1 MKIIKLFLLLL
12 ILLCGFNSCRYSLP
26 VVKLRVK
33 TNIITDSSS
42 MSVTKKIHYR
52 YFRISRYGILGACS
66 KSTIRDSTG
75 KKEYV
80 TIYKVSNRVCDGYTT
95 SLSKEKEFKKGKRVR
110 KKIELEKSRGW
121 FGRGT
126 HKEKTIKHQDGKR
139 KVTMERSPH
148 YQKHKRSKG
157 EKERLTW

>member
-1 MKIIKLFLLLL
+1 MKIIKLFLLLI

-26 VVKLRVK
+26 VVKLRVSTK
-33 TNIITDSSS
+33 IVTDSSS

-52 YFRISRYGILGACS
+52 YFRISRYGVLGACS
-66 KSTIRDSTG
+66 KSIIRDSTG

-80 TIYKVSNRVCDGYTT
+80 TIRKVSNRVCDGYTT

-110 KKIELEKSRGW
+110 KKIELSKSRGW

-126 HKEKTIKHQDGKR
+126 HKEKTIKYQDGKR
-139 KVTMERSPH
+139 VVTREKTPR
-148 YQKHKRSKG
+148 HKNKKIKG
-157 EKERLTW
+157 EKERVTW